1 MSKIISNTD
10 IQTMNTIVTEIGNL
24 IVTTHS

>member
-10 IQTMNTIVTEIGNL
+10 IQSMNTIVTEIGNL

>member
-1 MSKIISNTD
+1 MSKIISNAD